1 MNEVSGSDQK
11 TGGDITAE
19 IIERK
24 VVYEG
29 FSRFVIATVRQYRRD
44 GREQVVDREFQ
55 HRGDA
60 VAVLPYDPLRKV
72 AILVRQLRVPLLARG
87 DGSELLLEVPAGHLE
102 HGEDPLQTARREVH
116 EEAGL
121 TLGEVTKIV
130 EVFTSPGMNTEKL
143 CLYLGRYGAADRVG
157 DGGGL
162 HHEGEDIEVVEW
174 PLAQVADAISD
185 GRISDA
191 KTVILVQALMLRE
204 ADLFR
209 G

>member
-1 MNEVSGSDQK
+1 MSESDQK
-11 TGGDITAE
+11 TGGDMSAE

-24 VVYEG
+24 IVHEG
-29 FSRFVIATVRQYRRD
+29 FSRFEIAKVRQHRRD
-44 GREQVVDREFQ
+44 GRKQVIDREFQ

-60 VAVLPYDPLRKV
+60 VAVLPYDPARKV

-87 DGSELLLEVPAGHLE
+87 DGSEFLLEVPAGHLE
-102 HGEDPLQTARREVH
+102 GGEDPVETARREVH

-121 TLGEVTKIV
+121 TLGEIVKIA

-143 CLYLGRYGAADRVG
+143 HLYLGRYDAADRVG

-162 HHEGEDIEVVEW
+162 HHEGEDIEVLEW
-174 PLAQVADAISD
+174 PLRRIAGAIAEGSL
-185 GRISDA
+185 SDA

-204 ADLFR
+204 PDIFWP
-209 G
+209 